1 MKNIFFLQ
9 EGVLN
14 IEWRDIRGIN
24 LFKTVLPEGVNYEI
38 VFARSLS
45 L

>member
-1 MKNIFFLQ
+1 MKNIIFLQ

-14 IEWRDIRGIN
+14 IECRDVRGIN
-24 LFKTVLPEGVNYEI
+24 LFRTTLPEGINYEI
-38 VFARSLS
+38 VFARPLS